1 VACYTRRAQAY
12 SLLLIG
18 THMNDGFEL
27 NVALLCG
34 AGFLRAVSSSLVWV
48 YSTLVIQSM
57 VLGPKVRSLN
67 FLPVRWIRPAKCPGW
82 FGALQGGNPWENPV
96 FGRVFA
102 LEMSVFTTGKLGSFV
117 LGGAGLGLFT
127 CNAQCAAE
135 MLLSI
140 SVAATVIWT
149 ILLLG
154 SSCHAPD
161 RTILAPGAGSR
172 QSLL

>member
-1 VACYTRRAQAY
+1 
-12 SLLLIG
+12 
-18 THMNDGFEL
+18 MNDGFEL

-67 FLPVRWIRPAKCPGW
+67 FLPVQWICPLKCPEW
-82 FGALQGGNPWENPV
+82 FGAMQGGNPWANPV

-140 SVAATVIWT
+140 SVAATV
-149 ILLLG
+149 
-154 SSCHAPD
+154 
-161 RTILAPGAGSR
+161 
-172 QSLL
+172 